1 MTKPNHTC
9 LAANL
14 RIGIYKGKWFLTDN
28 SVSWSDLDD
37 FFWQTP
43 IKFQVRWNGEKI
55 SPLACLRLSAQN
67 SHLAYSGFWP
77 VLAQNSFGSCM
88 RNFFPVWGNISHFQG
103 SISSARRT
111 FEPKTHP
118 SSPLLPQVLGKNV
131 PGGVQRDKIHTLA
144 NYLFRRRPSAFR
156 GHSSSFQI
164 HISLHWFQKVK
175 NRKSYRIPLLP
186 AIVRHQSHFKFA
198 MLAEMAIDIAERGQK
213 YTFKQLNGR

>member
-1 MTKPNHTC
+1 MT
-9 LAANL
+9 
-14 RIGIYKGKWFLTDN
+14 
-28 SVSWSDLDD
+28 D
-37 FFWQTP
+37 FGQ
-43 IKFQVRWNGEKI
+43 
-55 SPLACLRLSAQN
+55 
-67 SHLAYSGFWP
+67 FWP
-77 VLAQNSFGSCM
+77 
-88 RNFFPVWGNISHFQG
+88 NFVQTRFVFCLEKSLFLWGNISHVQG
-103 SISSARRT
+103 SISNARGT
-111 FEPKTHP
+111 FEPKNHP
-118 SSPLLPQVLGKNV
+118 SSPLLPQILGKNV